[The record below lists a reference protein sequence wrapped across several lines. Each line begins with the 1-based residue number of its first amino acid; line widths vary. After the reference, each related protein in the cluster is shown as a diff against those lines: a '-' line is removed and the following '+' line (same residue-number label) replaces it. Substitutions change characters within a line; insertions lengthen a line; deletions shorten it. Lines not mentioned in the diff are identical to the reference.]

1 MRRWEWIL
9 GSRMWIK
16 RASLEII
23 SVWMASIELK
33 FNAPFVGKCIL
44 EDFLPRLHLPLKLL
58 LLLGTAP
65 T

>member
-1 MRRWEWIL
+1 
-9 GSRMWIK
+9 MWIK

-44 EDFLPRLHLPLKLL
+44 KDFLPRLHLPFKLL